1 MGLELVTDRELKTPA
16 TKTAA
21 YLVKRLKED
30 HIFVS
35 TDGPW
40 DNVLKFKPPMCFS
53 MDDAHKVVQ
62 CIDRIFTDIKTV
74 NLKLEKDDI

>member
-1 MGLELVTDRELKTPA
+1 MCQNLTAFFHKILKYPTFN
-16 TKTAA
+16 
-21 YLVKRLKED
+21 RLKEE
-30 HIFVS
+30 HIVVS

-53 MDDAHKVVQ
+53 MDDAYKVTL
-62 CIDRIFTDIKTV
+62 CIDHILTDIKTL